1 MTLNELLTAVH
12 ALPRAEKLRL
22 IQSLAADMAREEG
35 IELADAEGAY
45 PIWSP
50 HDAFDGAAT
59 LLRVLAEEKAT
70 S

>member
-22 IQSLAADMAREEG
+22 IQLLAADVAREEG
-35 IELADAEGAY
+35 IELADTQSAY
-45 PIWSP
+45 PVWSP

-59 LLRVLAEEKAT
+59 LLRALGEENAA